1 MLGKL
6 LKYDLKRNMR
16 WLWILFVCTIAIAG
30 AGRLCEELSQT
41 IAFFKVLAIF
51 FDSIFYAVAINTIL
65 QPFLRNFLNFSKNLY
80 GDESYLT
87 HTLPVT
93 KNQLINS
100 KYLTA
105 TIEIVSGSLCAV
117 AAILIK
123 VASQATLA
131 MVDQILLTIVPGG
144 ISAAVVITLGITL
157 LIFEFLMFISIIDFS
172 IVLGYKSNEKKA
184 LKSFIFA
191 AIFSMSASIVLGLA
205 MLGVLLIFKVD
216 FASETLILS
225 GNALLALLITGI
237 VVYLAIGV
245 LFYFLAKKQFNKGVN
260 VD

>member
-6 LKYDLKRNMR
+6 LKYDLKRNMH

-30 AGRLCEELSQT
+30 IGRLCEELSQT
-41 IAFFKVLAIF
+41 VAFFKVLAIF
-51 FDSIFYAVAINTIL
+51 FDSIFYAAVVNTIL

-105 TIEIVSGSLCAV
+105 TIEIVAGALCTIAAV
-117 AAILIK
+117 LIK
-123 VASQATLA
+123 VASPTSLA
-131 MVDQILLTIVPGG
+131 VVEQMLMAIVPDG
-144 ISAAVVITLGITL
+144 ISAAVVITLGATL
-157 LIFEFLMFISIIDFS
+157 IICELLMFISIINFS
-172 IVLGYKSNEKKA
+172 IVLGYKSNEKKV

-191 AIFSMSASIVLGLA
+191 AIFSISASMVLGIA
-205 MLGVLLIFKVD
+205 MFGILLVFGVD

-225 GNALLALLITGI
+225 GTALITLLITGI
-237 VVYLAIGV
+237 VVYLAIGI
-245 LFYFLAKKQFNKGVN
+245 LFYFLAKKQFNNGVN